1 MKMQNKLFDVNIT
14 TQSPKRHRQRKKSFF
29 QKDYDVSSKTFEGII
44 QEAEALGLDTFIVGY
59 SGGKDSGK
67 VLHKL
72 HDMGKLY
79 GVLHLRTNTGVQV
92 TEDFVVDQCKKIGT
106 KLFIREPT
114 PLAFS
119 YVAYCLQFGF
129 PGANMHSAIMKLLKY
144 NTMKKFI
151 QEPEF
156 KGKHPAIIG
165 GVRKFESVR
174 RLGSYNSPITQ
185 ETDLWFVNPIFYET
199 DEEVYRYFIENG
211 LKRSPSY
218 ETLGFSGEC
227 MCGSFASRGEAQLL
241 KQIDP
246 KRFEFIQ
253 WITDGIKRFGSNTA
267 KKYSKWGE
275 TQDFDDIKNQ
285 QILEKFFDEDELKHL
300 DKMAVNSCGSECGMG
315 TLRGTL
321 GY

>member
-1 MKMQNKLFDVNIT
+1 MQSKLFDVNIT
-14 TQSPKRHRQRKKSFF
+14 NKSPKRHRLRKKSYF
-29 QKDYDVSSKTFEGII
+29 QKDHDVKAKDFEGII
-44 QEAEALGLDTFIVGY
+44 SEAENLGLDTFIVGY

-72 HDMGKLY
+72 NNMGKLY
-79 GVLHLRTNTGVQV
+79 GVLHLRTNTGVQI
-92 TEDFVVDQCKKIGT
+92 TEDFVVDQCQKIGT

-199 DEEVYRYFIENG
+199 DEQVYKYFIENG

-246 KRFEFIQ
+246 ERFAFIE
-253 WITDGIKRFGSNTA
+253 WITEGIKRFGSKTA

-275 TQDFDDIKNQ
+275 TQDFDDVKNQ
-285 QILEKFFDEDELKHL
+285 QILEQFFTKEELENI
-300 DKMAVNSCGSECGMG
+300 DKMAVNSCGVECGPSTM
-315 TLRGTL
+315 RGMMN
-321 GY
+321 Y